1 MLRQRL
7 KLQVGDYVRWET
19 GVTMFS
25 ASAAGTVSPIE
36 FRYSY
41 GIVVDIALGV
51 PENNTS
57 DVIIVYAFDN
67 GEWIVADVDDD
78 KYRFE
83 LVSSVL
89 KVSTRGDE

>member
-1 MLRQRL
+1 MSRP
-7 KLQVGDYVRWET
+7 KLNLQIGDYVRWET

-25 ASAAGTVSPIE
+25 ASAVGMVSPIE

-41 GIVVDIALGV
+41 GIIVDLAKGV

-57 DVIIVYAFDN
+57 DVIIVYSFDN
-67 GEWIVADVDDD
+67 GDWIVAPVDDD

-83 LVSSVL
+83 LVSGVI
-89 KVSTRGDE
+89 RDEEGN